1 MRCSARVGEIVR
13 LIYDDDIP
21 TRLLQCPQDTFLL
34 GKVDRSDDMV
44 AIVPGIRPGGQA
56 REQFPGQVIVVQYL
70 EREAELVAHLVGPL
84 ILQGSR
90 HDNQYTVAAP
100 ASDQVR
106 CDQASIYG

>member
-1 MRCSARVGEIVR
+1 MRCAGRLREIVR
-13 LIYDDDIP
+13 LMYDDDIP
-21 TRLLQCPQDTFLL
+21 ACLLQRPQDTFLL

-56 REQFPGQVIVVQYL
+56 WEQFPGQIVVVQYL

-90 HDNQYTVAAP
+90 HHDQDAISAP
-100 ASDQVR
+100 
-106 CDQASIYG
+106 